1 MAAVA
6 VGGHRQPDREDGWVT
21 LIDTAMAAIVLQVTP
36 RWIRDLVA
44 QGVLTNH
51 GNARRIRLDLR
62 EVSAHAARRHAKD

>member
-1 MAAVA
+1 M
-6 VGGHRQPDREDGWVT
+6 T